1 MNNRLREII
10 QYKTNGRHKQFAEL
24 IGMSPQYLA
33 KLLHG
38 ANFGL
43 QPVLTILK
51 ALPEVNARWFLLGE
65 GEMLADGGHRKGV
78 VRSMMIDHLREVLDL
93 ERFVPVMSNEELQ
106 EYERL
111 VTGKGKPDFGQEA
124 RSRWIAMSAEKY
136 QAIEARVKSAMEKS
150 EELCRQQTAKK

>member
-10 QYKTNGRHKQFAEL
+10 LYKTNGRHKQFAEM

-51 ALPEVNARWFLLGE
+51 ALPEVNARWFLLGV
-65 GEMLADGGHRKGV
+65 GEMLTDDHRNGDL
-78 VRSMMIDHLREVLDL
+78 RRLMIDHMRDVLDL
-93 ERFVPVMSNEELQ
+93 ERFVPVMSPEELQ
-106 EYERL
+106 GY
-111 VTGKGKPDFGQEA
+111 VKMVSGDGQPAFDQET
-124 RSRWIAMSAEKY
+124 RSRWIAKTAENY
-136 QAIEARVKSAMEKS
+136 QVIEARIKSAMEKS
-150 EELCRQQTAKK
+150 DELCRQQTAKK